1 MKIDVAKPSLQGNL
15 SLSLSE
21 PKWNKRYVPNSKKA
35 AGAQLECE
43 ACTYVCVL
51 ILAENEWIF
60 RK

>member
-1 MKIDVAKPSLQGNL
+1 MLQSLPYKGI

-21 PKWNKRYVPNSKKA
+21 PKWNKCYVPNSKKA

>member
-1 MKIDVAKPSLQGNL
+1 MLQSLPYKGI
-15 SLSLSE
+15 SLSFSE